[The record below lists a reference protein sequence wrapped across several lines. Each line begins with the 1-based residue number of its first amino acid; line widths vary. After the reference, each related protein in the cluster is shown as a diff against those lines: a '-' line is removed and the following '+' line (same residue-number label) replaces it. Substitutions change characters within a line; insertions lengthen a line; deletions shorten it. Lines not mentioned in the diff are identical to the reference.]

1 MECTGTEDLVPQTE
15 EDITELRWVDKVE
28 AAVLANKAYP
38 SIKEM
43 VEKYYL

>member
-28 AAVLANKAYP
+28 AAELANEAFP
-38 SIKEM
+38 SIREM
-43 VEKYYL
+43 IEKYYL